1 MRRAFDVGLAVFL
14 AAIVVGCGG
23 SSASDKQ
30 VEAITQ
36 TYNTYFAAVKSGD
49 GKAACEQ
56 LTPAYQRRAS
66 KFVTPTK
73 QAQLKGVSCP
83 KAISEGT
90 LSLLKQFKPT
100 LERVQVNGDRAS
112 GFQPGEGQFGPQK
125 TIFQRLGGDWKISAT
140 IYVKQPPKNS
150 G

>member
-1 MRRAFDVGLAVFL
+1 MRRASIVSA
-14 AAIVVGCGG
+14 AAIAALAGCGG

-30 VEAITQ
+30 VEAITR

-49 GKAACEQ
+49 GKTACEQ

-73 QAQLKGVSCP
+73 QAQLRGASCP

-100 LERVQVNGDRAS
+100 LERVQVNGNRAS
-112 GFQPGEGQFGPQK
+112 GFQPGEARFGPQK
-125 TIFQRLGGDWKISAT
+125 TIFKRLGGDWKISAT
-140 IYVKQPPKNS
+140 IYTQRAPKNK

>member
-1 MRRAFDVGLAVFL
+1 MRRASIVSA
-14 AAIVVGCGG
+14 AAIAALAGCGG

-30 VEAITQ
+30 VEAITR

-49 GKAACEQ
+49 GKTACEQ

-73 QAQLKGVSCP
+73 QAQLRGASCP

-112 GFQPGEGQFGPQK
+112 GFQPGEGRFGPQK

-140 IYVKQPPKNS
+140 IYTQRAPKNK

>member
-1 MRRAFDVGLAVFL
+1 MRKALIASAVAIAAL
-14 AAIVVGCGG
+14 AAGCGG

-30 VEAITQ
+30 VEAITR

-49 GKAACEQ
+49 GKTACEQ

-73 QAQLKGVSCP
+73 QAQLRGASCP

-100 LERVQVNGDRAS
+100 LERVQVNGNRAS
-112 GFQPGEGQFGPQK
+112 GFQPGEGRFGPQK

-140 IYVKQPPKNS
+140 IYTQRPPKNK